1 MIVVRAAP
9 VIVPA
14 MLAAG
19 CASVRTLNDYRPGDP
34 VFMSG
39 TRLDLAAIR
48 NDPIALKKFR
58 TPPPAQQWLDLP
70 LSFTADLLFWMLPRA
85 PAAVDNP

>member
-9 VIVPA
+9 VIAPA

-19 CASVRTLNDYRPGDP
+19 CASVRTLNDYRPGGP

-39 TRLDLAAIR
+39 TR
-48 NDPIALKKFR
+48 
-58 TPPPAQQWLDLP
+58 LDLP